1 MLTWSKSNLGNLL
14 QRININRCSLWL
26 THKNNMTESKRH
38 LSLFKMRVKLPFSR
52 WYLWIAC
59 VALILLTLL
68 QMYSVSVQEGRE
80 FRWLNMSIF
89 WILNYSIWV
98 VLAPFIYRLI
108 VYYKTEKSLT
118 LQTIMILLFWG
129 LGVSLFHYGV
139 VTSLES
145 ILRAIIDHRNPFS
158 NVWATLVNY
167 ITTSSISHFLDYI
180 VITAFFVVAH
190 LYRTIAQEK
199 MQKISLE
206 SELRRAQLNALRMQL
221 NPHFLFN
228 TLNTISSI
236 IGKNEQGQKV
246 VSSLGDLLRVMLK
259 EERSIIPLSKELS
272 YLKMYLDIEEIR
284 FQDRLSIKIDIADRA
299 WSYPIPNLILQPIVE
314 NSIKHGLAN
323 SNGPVTLTI
332 RAFIEKEL
340 LVVCVHDTGA
350 GLQSVSFKEGIG
362 ISNIRKRLL
371 YHYRSDHYLSI
382 EFDKPKGCTVTIKFP
397 LTETVQ

>member
-1 MLTWSKSNLGNLL
+1 MF
-14 QRININRCSLWL
+14 
-26 THKNNMTESKRH
+26 MTERKRY
-38 LSLFKMRVKLPFSR
+38 LTLFEMRVKLPFSR
-52 WYLWIAC
+52 WYLWMVG
-59 VALILLTLL
+59 VALVLLTLL

-89 WILNYSIWV
+89 WILNYSMWV
-98 VLAPFIYRLI
+98 VLAPFIYRLV

-118 LQTIMILLFWG
+118 LRTFSILLFWG
-129 LGVSLFHYGV
+129 LAVSLFHYSV

-145 ILRAIIDHRNPFS
+145 IIKAIIYNRSPFS
-158 NVWATLVNY
+158 NVLGTLVNY

-180 VITAFFVVAH
+180 VITALFVVVH
-190 LYRTIAQEK
+190 LYKSMAQEK

-206 SELRRAQLNALRMQL
+206 SELRRTQLNALRMQL

-259 EERSIIPLSKELS
+259 EEKSIIPLSKELS

-284 FQDRLSIKIDIADRA
+284 FQDRLSIKIDIDEKA
-299 WSYPIPNLILQPIVE
+299 WSWPIPNLILQPVVE
-314 NSIKHGLAN
+314 NSIKHGLAK
-323 SNGPVTLTI
+323 SEGHV
-332 RAFIEKEL
+332 EL
-340 LVVCVHDTGA
+340 NIAAYMEHECLVVCIKDNGA
-350 GLQSVSFKEGIG
+350 GLRSNFFKEGIG
-362 ISNIRKRLL
+362 ISNLRKRLL
-371 YHYRSDHYLSI
+371 YHYGDEKNLTL

-397 LTETVQ
+397 STENTLILDEYD